1 MDKENER
8 LLSEKNFR
16 IARNFIDKLD
26 ILMELQDKSEDNEA
40 ADLVRFTRSSRDL
53 KIHFLLDDTNYRV
66 SAEKVFDNYF
76 NTFVNANTHTI
87 SEIKYSLYNSYS
99 SLFRVIEINENRI
112 LLEDL
117 LLSKNTVIIN
127 QNVDSLEEGDFL
139 FARIAKF
146 NSYNFVIHVLNI
158 LNDEIGEIFYNMI
171 FEFTSINIKNI
182 INENRKILILKESLI
197 DIFIVFGMAIKS
209 YEELNTQIKLDI
221 EKENI
226 KINFFDEEDI
236 YLFENFID
244 YIEDTSDFE
253 EDDIYYFL
261 EIIYSEFLEDIGE
274 NFSHFNNYSYVDI
287 FTYLCEN
294 GSFLTNTEFYNS
306 IYIIKKLYL
315 FFEKNKRNVKKSIKE
330 LNSISSNIFYYQNL
344 LQQSING
351 FYFDEGL
358 LNIIPYNIN
367 AQILKDF
374 EEFIK
379 YIELMNVVKSEN
391 KDMLIPTHIKNL
403 SDDLNLNP
411 TKNIKNLN
419 QNHYP
424 LLNLFY
430 NFAKTK
436 QLIEIDNIY
445 ILPANRINKYLSLT
459 NEDKYALF
467 VYNILNDKFIKS
479 FVSNI
484 KFESFK
490 NTLINLIEYIIE
502 NNKVNMINLNLKNDK
517 LFILDGLIRL
527 NIIDTDSLDN
537 IYITDI
543 GKNIYNY
550 YLKED
555 NKSKIISL
563 DKYKKDLE

>member
-139 FARIAKF
+139 FARLAKF